1 MPCWMI
7 GLYSLFMC
15 CPLPRNS
22 YSLHI
27 HLFMSAH
34 RLVVIL
40 FSKWTCACYSLIIWL
55 FNCWFNFLVSFFFFK
70 LLISSVLISCCWVH
84 LQSIYK
90 SYCWFWALQHCYVWR
105 TFLSALWSCIQISL
119 NFDIFKL
126 IWGTKLIQSQKF
138 TP

>member
-7 GLYSLFMC
+7 GLCSLFMC

-55 FNCWFNFLVSFFFFK
+55 FNCWFNFLVSFFFLNCWSHLYWSLVAENICNPFISLIVDFGHYSTAMSGALFCRPCGHAFK
-70 LLISSVLISCCWVH
+70 SPSIS
-84 LQSIYK
+84 
-90 SYCWFWALQHCYVWR
+90 
-105 TFLSALWSCIQISL
+105 TFLNWS
-119 NFDIFKL
+119 
-126 IWGTKLIQSQKF
+126 GVQS
-138 TP
+138 